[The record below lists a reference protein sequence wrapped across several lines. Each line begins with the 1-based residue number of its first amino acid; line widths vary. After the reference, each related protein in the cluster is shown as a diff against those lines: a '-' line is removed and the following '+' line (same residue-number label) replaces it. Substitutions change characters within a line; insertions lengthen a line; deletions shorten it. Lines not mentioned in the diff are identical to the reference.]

1 MGSLISQ
8 NIKRLLD
15 DRKMKQTDLAR
26 AANIPVS
33 TIYNIMDGVSK
44 SPRIDVLLAMAKAL
58 SVSIYDLVG
67 YESSGGAD
75 KEFYK
80 RIILEVEKTAASKN
94 IPLSSSQK
102 EDYVN
107 ELYQFAK
114 QKAEES
120 GSAGFAIDYTYL
132 DWLLKNNK

>member
-1 MGSLISQ
+1 MGNLISQ
-8 NIKRLLD
+8 NIKRILD
-15 DRKMKQTDLAR
+15 KRKMKQTDLAR

-58 SVSIYDLVG
+58 SVSIYDLIG
-67 YESSGGAD
+67 YENSGGAD

-80 RIILEVEKTAASKN
+80 RIILEVEKIAVSKN
-94 IPLSSSQK
+94 ITLNLNQK
-102 EDYVN
+102 ESYVN

-114 QKAEES
+114 QKAEEN
-120 GSAGFAIDYTYL
+120 GNVELTIDYTYL
-132 DWLLKNNK
+132 DWLLKNGK